1 MLQVGNVGLT
11 ETESRSHFALWCF
24 MAAPLLIGTDLHTA
38 SNATIAILG
47 ATELIKLDQD
57 PLGFQGRLVYD
68 SAPDSEASSAPSP
81 SAARVQIY
89 GKKSSDGSVGA
100 LLLNRGE
107 TTADI
112 SLDFARVWA
121 SGSLTVRDLWAEED
135 VGQFTG
141 RYTAKA
147 VPSHGNVALTLR
159 KTEQ

>member
-1 MLQVGNVGLT
+1 M
-11 ETESRSHFALWCF
+11 
-24 MAAPLLIGTDLHTA
+24 
-38 SNATIAILG
+38 
-47 ATELIKLDQD
+47 IKLSSPVVQGGWFETFLN
-57 PLGFQGRLVYD
+57 LGFYL
-68 SAPDSEASSAPSP
+68 
-81 SAARVQIY
+81 
-89 GKKSSDGSVGA
+89 GA

-112 SLDFARVWA
+112 SLDFASVWA

>member
-1 MLQVGNVGLT
+1 MDSSAT
-11 ETESRSHFALWCF
+11 
-24 MAAPLLIGTDLHTA
+24 APT
-38 SNATIAILG
+38 S
-47 ATELIKLDQD
+47 
-57 PLGFQGRLVYD
+57 P
-68 SAPDSEASSAPSP
+68 SAPARGSAPP

-89 GKKSSDGSVGA
+89 GKKSSDGSVSA

-112 SLDFARVWA
+112 SLDFASVWA
-121 SGSLTVRDLWAEED
+121 SGSLTVRDLWAEAD